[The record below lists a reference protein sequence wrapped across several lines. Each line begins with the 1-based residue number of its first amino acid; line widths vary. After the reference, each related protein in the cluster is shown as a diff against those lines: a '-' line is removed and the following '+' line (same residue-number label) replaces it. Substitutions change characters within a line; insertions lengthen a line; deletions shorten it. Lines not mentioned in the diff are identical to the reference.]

1 MQIHFTHGRV
11 QNMCGNLFTLFS
23 CFSSVAR
30 IQSNLSQFYC
40 IDKTKKNIFLFF
52 RSTKRFYRSK
62 ILRFQFFSF
71 CFHGKIQSANYV
83 MSENLLLFGCT
94 KGGTE
99 VVHTK
104 QCTLR
109 GHFPRQ
115 CILAWSLVITRERKK
130 SKPNKRF
137 LIGIAETNET
147 ATSFVRSFK
156 RIQS

>member
-11 QNMCGNLFTLFS
+11 QNVCGNLFTLFS

-104 QCTLR
+104 QCSVRRL
-109 GHFPRQ
+109 FLRQ
-115 CILAWSLVITRERKK
+115 CILHFGLIASNNTREKK
-130 SKPNKRF
+130 
-137 LIGIAETNET
+137 IETE
-147 ATSFVRSFK
+147 
-156 RIQS
+156 